1 MDSPKPNTDT
11 PKTDAETPAAA
22 TDSAKP
28 GIKKPLPEPEKK
40 SYKTI
45 IIILAVAV
53 IGLAVWWFF
62 IRKPEAPIVL
72 QTVKPAT
79 GYIAQSVTATG
90 RIEPVDTVTV
100 GTQISGILSKLYVNY
115 NSTVK
120 KGQLIAE
127 LDKSLLQATLDQF
140 KGNLA
145 NVQSQLAFALNNY
158 NRESQ
163 LFKADAISKA
173 EYDTALNTL
182 NQAKAAVASAQA
194 QVRLATKNLS
204 YTSIYSPID
213 GVVLNRNINVGQ
225 TVAASFSTPTLFV
238 IAKDITKMEVE
249 ANVDEADIGDVKAG
263 ERASFTVDAF
273 INDQFS
279 GTVSS
284 IRLHPS
290 VSSNVVTYTT
300 IIYAPNDDMKLK
312 PGMTANIIIYTK
324 EVPNALLIPAKALTF
339 TPDSALMKNYDIVGR
354 APRKGKKGS
363 GTGAAANGAQATHS
377 GKSRKDTTGV
387 PKTRSLVWLLQ
398 GKKLVQKRIE
408 TGLNDNTQVEVLS
421 GLTANDIVVIGY
433 TGGPAG
439 GAGSQ
444 AATSPFMPTRRGG
457 GGGNAGGGRTR

>member
-1 MDSPKPNTDT
+1 MDSPKPDTDT
-11 PKTDAETPAAA
+11 PKTGAETPAAA

-45 IIILAVAV
+45 IIILAVAL
-53 IGLAVWWFF
+53 IGVAVWWFF
-62 IRKPEAPIVL
+62 IRKAEAPIVL

-127 LDKSLLQATLDQF
+127 LDKSLLQATLDQY
-140 KGNLA
+140 KGNLL
-145 NVQSQLAFALNNY
+145 NTQSQLAFALNNY

-204 YTSIYSPID
+204 YTDIYSPID

-273 INDQFS
+273 INDQFG

-300 IIYAPNDDMKLK
+300 IINAPNDDMKLK
-312 PGMTANIIIYTK
+312 PGMTANIVIFTK
-324 EVPNALLIPAKALTF
+324 EINDALLIPARALTF
-339 TPDSALMKNYDIVGR
+339 TPDSSLMKDYEIVGR
-354 APRKGKKGS
+354 VPHKSKKATAAGASGS
-363 GTGAAANGAQATHS
+363 TVVAQPAHS
-377 GKSRKDTTGV
+377 GKSRKDSTGV
-387 PKTRSLVWLLQ
+387 TKTRSLVWLLQ

-421 GLTANDIVVIGY
+421 GLTANDIVVTGFS
-433 TGGPAG
+433 GGPAG
-439 GAGSQ
+439 GAGSK
-444 AATSPFMPTRRGG
+444 AATSPFMPTRRSGSST
-457 GGGNAGGGRTR
+457 GGGRTR